1 MSFIHF
7 VKLILK
13 NLLWLLLIP
22 LLMAGSIFYFTRN
35 EKKVFS
41 SETVIYTGIASGYNL
56 SGNHQADFYATS
68 NAFDNLLTLILSR
81 ETKQEVAIQ
90 LLAEHLFLKK
100 YDPAILSW
108 DSYDELNKL
117 VPDSVKQKL
126 VKPTLEE
133 TIVAVTN
140 ARLIGTDNAVYKII
154 NSENPY
160 YSLYALRNIKAFR
173 VNSSDLVRI
182 SYETNDAAICKRTLA
197 LLTEVFVRKHRLLR
211 EGETESVIA
220 YFEKEVHK
228 AFLRLDSLEN
238 VFLEFNKRND
248 IINYYEQTKAVAGEK
263 ENLYALNH
271 TLEMDRMANNSALDK
286 VNDNIKGRIYQILYG
301 TNIIKEREKLSDV
314 YNKIALND
322 ILGKSTS
329 TAKKTDTDSLRSI
342 SGAIEK
348 QLQASLDKLYTQ
360 TNTPNGIPTKTVLD
374 EWLKSTLAFEESKAR
389 LTVMDKRKKEFADEY
404 RKFAP
409 IGAILKKMERQITV
423 AEQEYLELL
432 HSLSLARLAQ
442 QNNEITSK
450 LTIVDPPYLP
460 LKPNPSIRLI
470 LVIVGFMAGFI
481 IILGI
486 LLGNYLLNRTL
497 QQPIRAIKQTGLP
510 LLGIYPVI
518 QSNAEFMQR
527 ANLRILQQLL
537 SKIDFTVK
545 PLIIGV
551 FSIQKG
557 EGKSTIIE
565 IWIQGLRDAGEHAEH
580 IVWTKEN
587 PFVET
592 INGGIIFVEFPALEN
607 LLLTNSNMPAMPYSI
622 LVCRAN
628 RVWNSIDKEMLTILT
643 NSTKTEPKA
652 LLNGVDNDFAEDFIG
667 EVPKKRNFFRALF
680 KRFIKREYGS
690 RKTISKRQFNHDKR

>member
-13 NLLWLLLIP
+13 NILWLLLIP
-22 LLMAGSIFYFTRN
+22 LLMAGSIFYFTRS

-90 LLAEHLFLKK
+90 LLAEHLYMKK
-100 YDPAILSW
+100 YDPAVLSW
-108 DSYDELNKL
+108 VSYDELNKL

-126 VKPTLEE
+126 VKPTLEQ

-140 ARLIGTDNAVYKII
+140 ARLIGAEDLVYKII

-160 YSLYALRNIKAFR
+160 YSLYALRNIKSFR
-173 VNSSDLVRI
+173 VSSSDLVRI
-182 SYETNDAAICKRTLA
+182 SYETNDAAICKRTLD

-228 AFLRLDSLEN
+228 SFIRLDSLEN

-301 TNIIKEREKLSDV
+301 SNIIKEREKLSDV

-322 ILGKSTS
+322 ILGKSTTS
-329 TAKKTDTDSLRSI
+329 TKKTDADSLRSI
-342 SGAIEK
+342 SGGIEK

-360 TNTPNGIPTKTVLD
+360 TNIPNGIPTKTVLD

-450 LTIVDPPYLP
+450 LTIVDPAYLP

-470 LVIVGFMAGFI
+470 LVIVGFLAGFI
-481 IILGI
+481 IILGV
-486 LLGNYLLNRTL
+486 LLGNYLLNQTL

-518 QSNAEFMQR
+518 QANAEFMQR

-537 SKIDFTVK
+537 SKIDYAVK

-565 IWIQGLRDAGEHAEH
+565 VWIQGLRDAGEHAEH
-580 IVWTKEN
+580 MVWTKEN

-592 INGGIIFVEFPALEN
+592 ANGGIVFVEFPALEN
-607 LLLTNSNMPAMPYSI
+607 LLLTNSNMLAMPYSI

-628 RVWNSIDKEMLTILT
+628 RVWNSIDKEMLAILT
-643 NSTKTEPKA
+643 SSTKTEPKA
-652 LLNGVDNDFAEDFIG
+652 LLNGVDNNFAEDFIG
-667 EVPKKRNFFRALF
+667 EVPKKRNFFRSLF

-690 RKTISKRQFNHDKR
+690 RKTIRKRQFNHDKR